1 MWISGCGSCCD
12 TALSLSASAS
22 SLATRLSNQ
31 NVAPLASTEITMSF
45 GWLSRTWLRSLGRAT
60 GTEKLTTGIVIRKM
74 ISSTS
79 ITSTSGVVLMVD
91 TAWSSPPEAGRF
103 IAMSGR
109 HGRAAA
115 HAGTAVRAGARSRRG
130 TRTQQHR
137 VQLAREVAHP
147 VQRGA
152 VAAQE
157 EVVAQHRGHRDRQAQ
172 RRHDQRLAHRS
183 RHLVDGGL
191 PRQADGGQRVVD
203 TPDRTEQA
211 DERR

>member
-45 GWLSRTWLRSLGRAT
+45 GWLSRTWLRSLGNAT

-79 ITSTSGVVLMVD
+79 ITSTSGVVLMAD

-109 HGRAAA
+109 RCRRCARGGASMLARGGGRP
-115 HAGTAVRAGARSRRG
+115 
-130 TRTQQHR
+130 QQHG
-137 VQLAREVAHP
+137 VQLAREVAHV
-147 VQRGA
+147 VQHRA
-152 VAAQE
+152 VTAQE
-157 EVVAQHRGHRDRQAQ
+157 EVVAQHRGHGHGQAQ
-172 RRHDQRLAHRS
+172 
-183 RHLVDGGL
+183 
-191 PRQADGGQRVVD
+191 
-203 TPDRTEQA
+203 
-211 DERR
+211 